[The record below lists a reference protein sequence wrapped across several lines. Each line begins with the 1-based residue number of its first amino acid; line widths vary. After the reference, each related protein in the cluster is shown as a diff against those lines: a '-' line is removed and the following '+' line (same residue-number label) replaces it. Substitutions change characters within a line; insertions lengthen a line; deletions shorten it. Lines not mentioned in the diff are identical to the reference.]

1 MSELKRKLIEETTKR
16 INDWSEYDDMLY
28 DYNKTDA
35 INFLKRLSVGIYDN
49 VIKNTYW
56 FGYKITANKLISW
69 DKARK
74 KNKSLSNIT
83 EENYLVFAE
92 MHALIPIRNLDIDWN
107 KVSVYIYR
115 IKKSNKN
122 GFGMARPCL
131 SCMGLIKELGIK
143 EINYTTE
150 DGFANEIIYKK

>member
-1 MSELKRKLIEETTKR
+1 MKIKYFKYAKNMAKMSEF
-16 INDWSEYDDMLY
+16 
-28 DYNKTDA
+28 NK
-35 INFLKRLSVGIYDN
+35 FKVGCIVVY
-49 VIKNTYW
+49 
-56 FGYKITANKLISW
+56 
-69 DKARK
+69 
-74 KNKSLSNIT
+74 KNKIIGQGFNSYKTHPLQQLYNQLRFEDDGVSPHK
-83 EENYLVFAE
+83 LHAE

-150 DGFANEIIYKK
+150 DGFANEIICKK

>member
-1 MSELKRKLIEETTKR
+1 MKIKYFKYAKNMAKMSEF
-16 INDWSEYDDMLY
+16 
-28 DYNKTDA
+28 NK
-35 INFLKRLSVGIYDN
+35 FKVGCIIVY
-49 VIKNTYW
+49 
-56 FGYKITANKLISW
+56 
-69 DKARK
+69 
-74 KNKSLSNIT
+74 KNKIIGQGYNSDKTHPLQQLYNQLRFEDDGVSPHK
-83 EENYLVFAE
+83 LHAE

>member
-1 MSELKRKLIEETTKR
+1 M
-16 INDWSEYDDMLY
+16 Y
-28 DYNKTDA
+28 
-35 INFLKRLSVGIYDN
+35 
-49 VIKNTYW
+49 
-56 FGYKITANKLISW
+56 
-69 DKARK
+69 
-74 KNKSLSNIT
+74 KNKIIGQGYNSDKTHPLQQLYNQLRFEDDGVSPHK
-83 EENYLVFAE
+83 LHAE

>member
-1 MSELKRKLIEETTKR
+1 MKIKYFKYAKNMAKMSEF
-16 INDWSEYDDMLY
+16 
-28 DYNKTDA
+28 NK
-35 INFLKRLSVGIYDN
+35 FKVGCIVVY
-49 VIKNTYW
+49 
-56 FGYKITANKLISW
+56 
-69 DKARK
+69 
-74 KNKSLSNIT
+74 KNKIIGQGYNSDKTHPLQQLYNQLRFEDDGVSPHK
-83 EENYLVFAE
+83 LHAE